1 MATEEFKVV
10 GGVVHIGSVPV
21 MPTWR
26 MRQLTEEG
34 RDALAIML
42 EEHRR
47 LLAINRDKRI
57 SEVLGPAARAPGE
70 A

>member
-10 GGVVHIGSVPV
+10 GGVVYIGSVPV

-57 SEVLGPAARAPGE
+57 SEVRGPGGRAPGE